1 MRLGACG
8 PQPNTLPRRP
18 RCLCSQEQPPFPLR
32 RHFTVSRAHS
42 NALRRPVFSFLHGG
56 EAGGAPRGSGTA
68 SVGPGLLPRTD
79 VQRRALPSLPR
90 PSGKKH
96 SLLPNQSPQYPRRT
110 ARWIMVFDLILRS
123 LLAGTEL
130 ATPKGAFPLPVPIH
144 PLQPGCQ
151 DSLTSSP
158 TVFDH

>member
-1 MRLGACG
+1 M
-8 PQPNTLPRRP
+8 
-18 RCLCSQEQPPFPLR
+18 
-32 RHFTVSRAHS
+32 
-42 NALRRPVFSFLHGG
+42 GG
-56 EAGGAPRGSGTA
+56 EAGGAPRGSVTA

-96 SLLPNQSPQYPRRT
+96 SLLPNQSPQYPRPT